1 MFFYTELKNIEIFL
15 KHDSIIQIKRNPTMV
30 FLYLPIFLL
39 FAGLLQCYLLDDYT
53 MQLFWILYGISVG
66 ILNQNIHKKEE

>member
-1 MFFYTELKNIEIFL
+1 
-15 KHDSIIQIKRNPTMV
+15 
-30 FLYLPIFLL
+30 
-39 FAGLLQCYLLDDYT
+39 LDDYT